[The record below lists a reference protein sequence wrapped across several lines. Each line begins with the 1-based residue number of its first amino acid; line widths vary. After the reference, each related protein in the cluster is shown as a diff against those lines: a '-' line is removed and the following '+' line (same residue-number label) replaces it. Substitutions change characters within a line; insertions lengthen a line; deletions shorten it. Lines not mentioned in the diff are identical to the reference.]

1 MKKTS
6 KKYKDVPIFYFIN
19 KSYFLYDKIDL
30 IKETFITALQK
41 KILIYG
47 SISYFNKKTKDEIFN
62 IISTENFLKFFVNKD
77 TTKNFLSFQPTNII
91 GEILK
96 LKNKVYN
103 FSLTKIGRKREI
115 QMPEPIETI
124 IIKVQQSFEIA
135 GGLNPFQIEIEDDRL
150 LNMLKKYK
158 NVIYRLTPLGI
169 LFPASIKNE
178 TEQIFII
185 CRELNDIKS
194 LN

>member
-1 MKKTS
+1 
-6 KKYKDVPIFYFIN
+6 
-19 KSYFLYDKIDL
+19 
-30 IKETFITALQK
+30 
-41 KILIYG
+41 
-47 SISYFNKKTKDEIFN
+47 
-62 IISTENFLKFFVNKD
+62 
-77 TTKNFLSFQPTNII
+77 
-91 GEILK
+91 
-96 LKNKVYN
+96 
-103 FSLTKIGRKREI
+103 
-115 QMPEPIETI
+115 MPEPIETI

-135 GGLNPFQIEIEDDRL
+135 GGLNPVQIEIEDDRL

>member
-1 MKKTS
+1 M
-6 KKYKDVPIFYFIN
+6 
-19 KSYFLYDKIDL
+19 
-30 IKETFITALQK
+30 
-41 KILIYG
+41 
-47 SISYFNKKTKDEIFN
+47 
-62 IISTENFLKFFVNKD
+62 
-77 TTKNFLSFQPTNII
+77 
-91 GEILK
+91 
-96 LKNKVYN
+96 
-103 FSLTKIGRKREI
+103 TKIGRKREI